1 MGGSYGE
8 FEEEAAK
15 GKEAYEAAKDF
26 FLQEYYS
33 KPGSTIETHAGRAT
47 LRALAE
53 GRKALKQQQKAL
65 AKEQSLAD
73 VLSGVPTTHATGVPG
88 DKKKKAMERIEAL
101 TQGTAVFEEGVRM
114 EEYFHI
120 GEGQG
125 ETFCLCREK
134 LDRGDGYEEWV
145 WCDNDATGSCFG
157 FRCYHVNCLHPSL
170 RPQSGTFDDEDVFV
184 CEACLREAQCAKAR
198 PAGQDKPKAKSKRRT
213 KREVEGSREGKQN
226 RT

>member
-15 GKEAYEAAKDF
+15 GKEAYEAATDF

-33 KPGSTIETHAGRAT
+33 KPGSTIETPAGRAT

-53 GRKALKQQQKAL
+53 GRKALK
-65 AKEQSLAD
+65 
-73 VLSGVPTTHATGVPG
+73 PTTHATGVPG

-134 LDRGDGYEEWV
+134 LDREDGYEEWV

-157 FRCYHVNCLHPSL
+157 FRCYHVNCRHPSL
-170 RPQSGTFDDEDVFV
+170 RPQRGTFDDEDVFV

-198 PAGQDKPKAKSKRRT
+198 PAGQDKPKAKNKRRT
-213 KREVEGSREGKQN
+213 KK
-226 RT
+226 